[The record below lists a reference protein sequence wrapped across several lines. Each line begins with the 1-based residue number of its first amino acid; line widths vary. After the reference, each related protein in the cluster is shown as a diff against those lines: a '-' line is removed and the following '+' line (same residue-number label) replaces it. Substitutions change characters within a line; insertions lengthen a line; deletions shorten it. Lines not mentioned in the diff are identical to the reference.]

1 MKDIYFTIAGTN
13 HYYGQEFFKEGMKVK
28 LRKDKENEIDREA
41 IQVEVEGLGKVGY
54 VANSPRTVM
63 GESISA
69 GRMYDMIGKKAKG
82 KVVLV
87 LECGVLCK
95 LKQAE

>member
-1 MKDIYFTIAGTN
+1 MKNIYFTITGTN

-28 LRKDKENEIDREA
+28 LRKDKENEFDREA

-63 GESISA
+63 GESMSA
-69 GRMYDMIGKKAKG
+69 GRMYDMIGKKARG

-95 LKQAE
+95 LKQEE